1 MKVLLLEDDP
11 DTAELLG
18 IALRQIDRRYDFL
31 HASRLSEALALLD
44 AQAVDIALIDLGLPD
59 ATDAEAGLALR
70 SQFPHVPVVALT
82 GHRFD
87 DLAVTLTRHG
97 IQDFLRK
104 GDASAQRVHEVL
116 QLAIERHRQDAALRR
131 QAMHDVLTGVLN
143 RAHLEEQLR
152 QAADR
157 AARLGMVGAVLSI
170 DVDDFKAVNDRFG
183 HHTGDAVLIELSS
196 RLTRTLRRGD
206 NVYRVGGDEFIVVAE
221 GLRAASEAEAI
232 AAHVGNAVR
241 FCMNGRGQ
249 AIAVSASI
257 GVSLFPH
264 HSDDPATLLRL
275 CDDAMYSVKRAAKG
289 GLAIAGGPVIGDA
302 ANEDPVTTETVKSG
316 TAADTA
322 LSSRRLLE

>member
-11 DTAELLG
+11 HASELLSL
-18 IALRQIDRRYDFL
+18 ALGQIDQRYDFL
-31 HASRLSEALALLD
+31 YASRLSEALALLD
-44 AQAVDIALIDLGLPD
+44 TQAVDIALIDLGLPD
-59 ATDAEAGLALR
+59 ATDTEAALALR
-70 SQFPHVPVVALT
+70 SQFPHVPIVALT

-104 GDASAQRVHEVL
+104 GDASPQRVHEVL

-152 QAADR
+152 KAADR

-196 RLTRTLRRGD
+196 RLTQTLRRGD

-221 GLRAASEAEAI
+221 GMHAATEAEAI
-232 AAHVGNAVR
+232 AAHVRNALH
-241 FCMNGRGQ
+241 FYMEGRGER
-249 AIAVSASI
+249 IAVSASI
-257 GVSLFPH
+257 GVSLFPDQ
-264 HSDDPATLLRL
+264 SDDPATLLRL
-275 CDDAMYSVKRAAKG
+275 CDDAMYSVKRTRKG
-289 GLAIAGGPVIGDA
+289 DFAIAGGTVSGDA
-302 ANEDPVTTETVKSG
+302 ASDEAAAGEAVKNGPGADG
-316 TAADTA
+316 TLAAG
-322 LSSRRLLE
+322 RLLK